1 MIYYDIRVIIRG
13 WVQKTA
19 VNNNMPG
26 LQEMRDGMKVFEKYK
41 KELKAF
47 ETGKGS
53 YEWDELEELI
63 TNDFEEER
71 LSSEE
76 FDSLMQQLMELE
88 PE

>member
-1 MIYYDIRVIIRG
+1 
-13 WVQKTA
+13 
-19 VNNNMPG
+19 
-26 LQEMRDGMKVFEKYK
+26 MKVFEKYK
-41 KELKAF
+41 KELEAL
-47 ETGKGS
+47 EKGRSS

-63 TNDFEEER
+63 TDDFEEER